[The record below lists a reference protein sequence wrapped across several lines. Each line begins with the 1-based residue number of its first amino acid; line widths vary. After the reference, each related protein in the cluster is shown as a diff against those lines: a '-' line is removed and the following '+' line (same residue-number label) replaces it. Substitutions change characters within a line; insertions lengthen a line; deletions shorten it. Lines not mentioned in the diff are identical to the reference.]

1 MTGQDNIIEL
11 RGVDKSFEDTRAL
24 EGIELSISN
33 GEFLTLL
40 GPSGCGKTTIL
51 RILSGFE
58 TPDQGDVS
66 IGGQR
71 MNDVPPE
78 RRQVNTVFQNYALF
92 PHMTVRDNVA
102 FGLRMQ
108 SCPKGEIEGRVLE
121 ALRMVHLEQYAD
133 RRPHQ
138 LSGGQQQRVAIARAV
153 VNKPLVLLLDEP
165 FSALDYKLRRAMQLE
180 IKRLQRRLG
189 ITFVFVTH
197 DQEEAFAMS
206 DRVVVMNQGR
216 IEQIGT
222 PQEIYEEPSNLY
234 VARFVGEINILPAR
248 IMSVP
253 GEGIYIADISGRR
266 FTLRTSRSFAAG
278 DRVNVLLRPEDIRV
292 YAHDDERPEGPYL
305 TGRIEETVYKGAT
318 VDTLIATRRGVPF
331 RSAAAC
337 RAALSLRAV
346 SRMVGRRRVTEAG
359 RGERQG
365 LRPVFGM
372 AFCGPP
378 RRRRAAPRRPGPFPA
393 CLMKREGVG
402 DVRQEKRFR
411 IDHQIVGGTGHR
423 RLSGAHGQ
431 RGGHGCRG
439 VG

>member
-24 EGIELSISN
+24 EGIDLSISN

-165 FSALDYKLRRAMQLE
+165 FSALDYKLLRAMQLE

-266 FTLRTSRSFAAG
+266 FTLRTSRPFAAG

-318 VDTLIATRRGVPF
+318 VDISIALDSGETLSVAEFFNEDDAEI
-331 RSAAAC
+331 SYN
-337 RAALSLRAV
+337 
-346 SRMVGRRRVTEAG
+346 
-359 RGERQG
+359 RGERVAVTWVDG
-365 LRPVFGM
+365 W
-372 AFCGPP
+372 
-378 RRRRAAPRRPGPFPA
+378 
-393 CLMKREGVG
+393 EGVLPYEA
-402 DVRQEKRFR
+402 D
-411 IDHQIVGGTGHR
+411 
-423 RLSGAHGQ
+423 
-431 RGGHGCRG
+431 
-439 VG
+439 

>member
-1 MTGQDNIIEL
+1 MLKVENLKKVFRTEEIETIAL
-11 RGVDKSFEDTRAL
+11 NGVTFEVK
-24 EGIELSISN
+24 E
-33 GEFLTLL
+33 GEFVAVM
-40 GPSGCGKTTIL
+40 GPSGCGKSTLLNIL
-51 RILSGFE
+51 GLLDNPTSGSYTLLDHEVAGFKEKDRTKFRKGNIGFVFQSFNLIDELNVFENVELPLIYMRVKAAERKRRVNEILG
-58 TPDQGDVS
+58 
-66 IGGQR
+66 R
-71 MNDVPPE
+71 MNISHRAE
-78 RRQVNTVFQNYALF
+78 HF
-92 PHMTVRDNVA
+92 P
-102 FGLRMQ
+102 Q
-108 SCPKGEIEGRVLE
+108 
-121 ALRMVHLEQYAD
+121 
-133 RRPHQ
+133 Q

-266 FTLRTSRSFAAG
+266 FTLRTSRPFAAG

-318 VDTLIATRRGVPF
+318 VDISIALDSGETLSVAEFFNEDDAEI
-331 RSAAAC
+331 SYN
-337 RAALSLRAV
+337 
-346 SRMVGRRRVTEAG
+346 
-359 RGERQG
+359 RGERVAVTWVDG
-365 LRPVFGM
+365 WEVVLPYE
-372 AFCGPP
+372 A
-378 RRRRAAPRRPGPFPA
+378 
-393 CLMKREGVG
+393 
-402 DVRQEKRFR
+402 D
-411 IDHQIVGGTGHR
+411 
-423 RLSGAHGQ
+423 
-431 RGGHGCRG
+431 
-439 VG
+439 